1 MSTSCFFLQISLA
14 WKTKLNQ
21 DKQPDIP
28 SHAGWP
34 APHEGKVL
42 SKTTTKNRVSYTKNK
57 VLYFK
62 ESFTFQSK
70 CFILKKHRKF
80 YLSNREYYS

>member
-1 MSTSCFFLQISLA
+1 MSTSGFFLQISLA

-70 CFILKKHRKF
+70 CFILKKQKILF
-80 YLSNREYYS
+80 V